1 MITNILIPSV
11 NLYMKTLLLSTS
23 MLLSSAMIASAQAG
37 SPAPTPPSEDVVK
50 ISTNLIQIDV
60 TVTDKKGDP
69 IKDLRP
75 DEIEIYENGKRQAI
89 TNFSLVSSGLR
100 VRKDPS
106 KKGKDTDPMLP
117 PPPVRPE
124 NVRRT
129 VALVVDDLNLS
140 FGSANSVQHAVKKF
154 VNEQM
159 QEGDLVAIIR
169 TGTGIGALQ
178 QFTTD
183 KRQLLK
189 AAEKIR
195 FNMSGS
201 ARIGVF
207 NPIDPTLMEEM
218 GTEDTPDLNERA
230 RSDREFE
237 QEVNDFR
244 ESVFVSGTLGA
255 INYVIRGM
263 KNLPGRKSVVLIMDG
278 LRLSLDSDRGTDR
291 VVNMLRQL
299 TDVASRS
306 SVVIYT
312 IDARGLESGFLTA
325 EDNVAGMSSEQIDA
339 AVSGRQQD
347 LRDSQDGLR
356 FLAYATGGTAY
367 VNQNDISYGIR
378 KVLDDQS
385 YYLVGYEPDSAT
397 FDPKTAKY
405 NKLVIKVNRPDV
417 KVRYRSGF
425 FGVSEEKLAEVKKA
439 ASPLQTLYDA
449 LTSPFAE
456 NQVPVRLNALVAAG
470 ADRSMHVRSLLH
482 IDADK
487 LSFQKGADGRHTT
500 SFDIVISTFGDN
512 GAPVEGERSK
522 FNFSVSD
529 EGLALVRR
537 TGLIHNFVVP
547 VKKPG
552 AYQLRVAV
560 RDTSS
565 NQVGSAYQ
573 FIEVPNLKKN
583 RLTLSG
589 VLLENVDL
597 ETWKKLDTMTPDQAK
612 RVINP
617 LADTAIRQFKP
628 GTVLTY
634 TVNIYNARTDK
645 EQRPN
650 LTIQANIYDEKE
662 LVFGGKPANVAFN
675 GPVPADG
682 IPARGTMRF
691 GNGFAAGNYTLQ
703 LTVTDNN
710 AKGGRKVATQ
720 FVPFEIVK

>member
-1 MITNILIPSV
+1 
-11 NLYMKTLLLSTS
+11 MKKLLFSTA
-23 MLLSSAMIASAQAG
+23 MLLFCVLSAAAQDA
-37 SPAPTPPSEDVVK
+37 APTATPPPEDVVK

-60 TVTDKKGDP
+60 TVTDKKGNP
-69 IKDLRP
+69 VRDLRP
-75 DEIEIYENGKRQAI
+75 DEIEVYENGKRQDVTA
-89 TNFSLVSSGLR
+89 FSFVESGQR
-100 VRKDPS
+100 TIRNAPS
-106 KKGKDTDPMLP
+106 TKGKPAGPILP
-117 PPPVRPE
+117 PQPVRPE

-129 VALVVDDLNLS
+129 VALVVDDLTLS
-140 FGSANSVQHAVKKF
+140 FGSANRVQHAVKKF

-159 QEGDLVAIIR
+159 QDGDLVAIIR

-207 NPIDPTLMEEM
+207 NPIDASLKAPADETS
-218 GTEDTPDLNERA
+218 DSPDEA
-230 RSDREFE
+230 ESDGHLE

-244 ESVFVSGTLGA
+244 ESIFASGTLGA
-255 INYVIRGM
+255 VNYVVRGM
-263 KNLPGRKSVVLIMDG
+263 KELPGRKSVVLITDG
-278 LRLSLDSDRGTDR
+278 LRLSMDKDRGTDR
-291 VVNMLRQL
+291 VFDLLRKL
-299 TDVASRS
+299 VDLATRS

-312 IDARGLESGFLTA
+312 VDARGLQAPFITA

-339 AVSGRQQD
+339 AIEGRRQD
-347 LRDSQDGLR
+347 LSDSQDGLR
-356 FLAYATGGTAY
+356 FLAYETGGTAF

-397 FDPKTAKY
+397 FDPKTARF
-405 NKLVIKVNRPDV
+405 NKLTV
-417 KVRYRSGF
+417 KVKRDDVRVRFRSGF
-425 FGVSEEKLAEVKKA
+425 FGVSEESLAANKKVTS
-439 ASPLQTLYDA
+439 SPLQKLYDA

-456 NQVPVRLNALVAAG
+456 NQVPVRLNALITAAP
-470 ADRSMHVRSLLH
+470 DRSVNVRSLLH

-487 LSFQKGADGRHTT
+487 LSFAKGADGRYAT

-512 GAPVEGERSK
+512 GVPVDGERTK
-522 FNFSVSD
+522 FSFSVSD
-529 EGLALVRR
+529 EGLATIRR
-537 TGLIHNFVVP
+537 TGLVHNFMVP

-552 AYQLRVAV
+552 AYQLRVAI
-560 RDTSS
+560 RDNTSD
-565 NQVGSAYQ
+565 QVGSASQ

-583 RLTLSG
+583 RLTMSG
-589 VLLENVDL
+589 VLLENVDF
-597 ETWKKLDTMTPDQAK
+597 ETWKKLDTLDAAQAR

-628 GTVLTY
+628 GSVLTY
-634 TVNIYNARTDK
+634 NVNIYNPRSGK
-645 EQRPN
+645 EQQVN
-650 LTIQANIYDEKE
+650 LNVQANIYDEKE
-662 LVFGGKPANVAFN
+662 LVFAAKPFALTPV

-682 IPARGTMRF
+682 VPARGTMRF

-710 AKGGRKVATQ
+710 AKGKRKVVTQ